1 MLSFWLAFATFP
13 GAILPHAA
21 RVAVDR
27 RVVFLICSPCL
38 FGLESIQS
46 TPGGDMIVRDL
57 FEWVVGTILWVVLCG
72 LVVTSSCDD
81 RAEAIARATSNG
93 TVVMTVPTEAQ
104 IVNKAV
110 FEEIQRV
117 LDNMGAA
124 CTAPSGRN
132 AAIAVR

>member
-1 MLSFWLAFATFP
+1 
-13 GAILPHAA
+13 
-21 RVAVDR
+21 
-27 RVVFLICSPCL
+27 
-38 FGLESIQS
+38 
-46 TPGGDMIVRDL
+46 MIVRDL

-117 LDNMGAA
+117 LENMGAA

-132 AAIAVR
+132 AAIAVRLERRDELRRQLRISAEQVSQLPRREQALALKDWQCGWPHAVWKHHSRP